1 MTYPPGDDQ
10 PQDPYRQPPPDPSG
24 QPPSDPSGQPPSAPS
39 GQPPYGQPPYGQP
52 PYGQPQ
58 YGEPQYG
65 QQAGYG
71 QQPGGAYPQQ
81 GGFQP
86 MGYPVQDHPKATT
99 ALVLGILGIVICGV
113 IAPFAWRMGKRTV
126 AEIDASNGQLGG
138 RGAAQAGYVLG
149 VIGTVLLGLG
159 LLALVLFAVLIAFG
173 VATSSSAP

>member
-24 QPPSDPSGQPPSAPS
+24 QPPSGQPPYGQPPS
-39 GQPPYGQPPYGQP
+39 GQPPYGQP

-65 QQAGYG
+65 QQ
-71 QQPGGAYPQQ
+71 PGGAYPQQ
-81 GGFQP
+81 GGFPP
-86 MGYPVQDHPKATT
+86 MGYPGQDHPKATT

-159 LLALVLFAVLIAFG
+159 LLALVLFAVLISFG